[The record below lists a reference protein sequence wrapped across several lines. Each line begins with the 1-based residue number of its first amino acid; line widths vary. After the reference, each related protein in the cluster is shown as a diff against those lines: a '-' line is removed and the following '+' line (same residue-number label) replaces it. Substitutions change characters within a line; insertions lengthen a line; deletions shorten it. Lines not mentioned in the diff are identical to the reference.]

1 MEIRMTKATGKTPD
15 GGTTAQRLREALAEL
30 ASINPTEV
38 PTASALC
45 ERVGVSRTALYRYHP
60 DVVHELRE
68 LQQRRCPDQRPAR
81 REIQALRDEANALRL
96 QLAQVAALVDHYFSA
111 WQETSSLLQRRE
123 RELAELRQS
132 AKPKVVPIRN

>member
-1 MEIRMTKATGKTPD
+1 MTKATGKTPD

-38 PTASALC
+38 PTASVLC

-123 RELAELRQS
+123 RELADLRQS

>member
-1 MEIRMTKATGKTPD
+1 MTKATSPSPD
-15 GGTTAQRLREALAEL
+15 GRTMTQRLHEALAEL
-30 ASINPTEV
+30 ASSNTTEA

-45 ERVGVSRTALYRYHP
+45 ERVGVSRTTLYRYHP

-81 REIQALRDEANALRL
+81 RELQALRDEVNALRL

-123 RELAELRQS
+123 RELADLRQS
-132 AKPKVVPIRN
+132 TKPKVVPIRS